1 MMLQPARRDRGPIV
15 ILNERRKHRRVPFV
29 TKVTYALAESVQYYY
44 SQDLSLGGM
53 FLETRKPFAVG
64 TRLDLDFS
72 LPDTE
77 ARVRVKGE
85 VVRIV
90 SPDPV
95 HRDLV
100 PGMGIVFAALS
111 PESQSRLESFLKG
124 A

>member
-1 MMLQPARRDRGPIV
+1 MMV
-15 ILNERRKHRRVPFV
+15 NERRKHRRVPFV
-29 TKVTYALAESVQYYY
+29 TKVTYVLAECVQYYY

-64 TRLDLDFS
+64 TRLELDFS

-77 ARVRVKGE
+77 ARLRVKGE

-90 SPDPV
+90 TPDPL

-100 PGMGIVFAALS
+100 PGMGIIFAALT
-111 PESQSRLESFLKG
+111 PESQSRLEDFLKG